1 MNINES
7 ANKEREEYGKRAE
20 YNREHLPSKEL
31 PPLSPDWVVLSE
43 FILKLQWQFVD
54 EGDRYRYFAE
64 FTRGRIYVPKS
75 ELGNDSVKVIEL
87 LQSDVDKLYSSSDDI
102 VGKGEKLQSFLMEK
116 YPKFSEKAI
125 ERIVFTFCNNSVW

>member
-43 FILKLQWQFVD
+43 FILNCSGGLLMRATDTVISQNL
-54 EGDRYRYFAE
+54 RARE
-64 FTRGRIYVPKS
+64 FMFRNPNWEMI
-75 ELGNDSVKVIEL
+75 
-87 LQSDVDKLYSSSDDI
+87 
-102 VGKGEKLQSFLMEK
+102 
-116 YPKFSEKAI
+116 A
-125 ERIVFTFCNNSVW
+125 